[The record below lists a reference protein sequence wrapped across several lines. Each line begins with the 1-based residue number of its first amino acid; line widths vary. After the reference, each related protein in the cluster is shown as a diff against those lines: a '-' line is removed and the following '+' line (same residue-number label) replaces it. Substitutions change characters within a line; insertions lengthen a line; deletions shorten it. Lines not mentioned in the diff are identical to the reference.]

1 MLRVA
6 LAAASFVALAACSSG
21 NETAEA
27 PEVDAPETEAAEAA
41 APTREDDIRHF
52 LLQEYPEAGSMRY
65 ALAWSDLDGDG
76 ADEAIVY
83 LAAPYFCG
91 TGGCPTLVLT
101 PAGPMWRKTGDISVS
116 RTPVTVLE
124 SSTNGWKDITVAVS
138 GGGGPSGNALLKF
151 DGEAYPSNPTVAPA
165 EMTDATGEVVIAEM
179 PEFIDLEPEVAPE
192 G

>member
-6 LAAASFVALAACSSG
+6 LAAASLITLAGCSSG
-21 NETAEA
+21 TEPDETAETA
-27 PEVDAPETEAAEAA
+27 APETQASEAA
-41 APTREDDIRHF
+41 APSREDDIRHF

-101 PAGPMWRKTGDISVS
+101 PAGPMWRKVGDISVS
-116 RTPVTVLE
+116 RTPVTVME
-124 SSTNGWKDITVAVS
+124 SETNGWKDITVAVS

-165 EMTDATGEVVIAEM
+165 EMTTDTGTVVIAET
-179 PEFIDLEPEVAPE
+179 PEFIDLEPVNTPE